1 MDPACSS
8 SLDEHLDQLLTDG
21 QWVGDEGRSWQ
32 ADTHINPAI
41 LRDADNPVT
50 ATEIVPVWHGSLD
63 ATPGALCLLAFIAEP
78 NRKVITGWTQVVNHE
93 AALDLARWL
102 ARHVVTSG
110 LLTREE
116 LLGE

>member
-8 SLDEHLDQLLTDG
+8 SLDWHLDQLLADG
-21 QWVGDEGRSWQ
+21 QWIGDEGRSWQ

-63 ATPGALCLLAFIAEP
+63 ATPGPLCLLAFIAEP
-78 NRKVITGWTQVVNHE
+78 NRKVMNGWTQLNHE
-93 AALDLARWL
+93 AALELTRRL
-102 ARHVVTSG
+102 ARHAVTSG

-116 LLGE
+116 LLGK